1 MHFPLR
7 QGKQMPTSNRLMSLR
22 PAHPC
27 RGSWKNEDSFS
38 FSFFFILEMK
48 TRILDLNLYLEC
60 AFRREGAAE
69 AAPRHSLLL
78 FFIGSWCKC
87 LVWPG
92 RKNGCWRLRGRF
104 ALSRRVL
111 CGHVGISEAEI
122 LTFLWSRYHMYHR
135 GRLLNEPVGEGAAG
149 DAGSWLWETVG

>member
-1 MHFPLR
+1 MHSPLR
-7 QGKQMPTSNRLMSLR
+7 QGKQMPASNRLMSLR

-27 RGSWKNEDSFS
+27 RGSWKNEG
-38 FSFFFILEMK
+38 FFFFFFFHSRLQMK

-69 AAPRHSLLL
+69 ATPRHSLLL

-92 RKNGCWRLRGRF
+92 RKNGRWRLRGRF

-111 CGHVGISEAEI
+111 WSHVGISDAEI
-122 LTFLWSRYHMYHR
+122 LTFLWSRYHVPQR
-135 GRLLNEPVGEGAAG
+135 KATESVGEGAAG
-149 DAGSWLWETVG
+149 DAGFGKP